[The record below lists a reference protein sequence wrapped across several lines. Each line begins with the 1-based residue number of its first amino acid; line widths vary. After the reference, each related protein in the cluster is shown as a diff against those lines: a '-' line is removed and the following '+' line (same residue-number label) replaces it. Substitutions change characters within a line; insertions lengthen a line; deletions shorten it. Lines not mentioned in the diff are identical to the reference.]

1 MKKIALL
8 ISVIL
13 LLSSCGSVSQEK
25 YDELVEKNE
34 QLNME
39 LADRDDMLATLV
51 GDIKDL
57 REEIESLEDKLDQN
71 QGGSPSDEGE
81 TAIEE
86 HQIVDVSNAADL
98 VSNMGS
104 NRTFVL
110 NPGDYDLSKVDEN
123 LSIHFD
129 GYSFV
134 NLENVEFIGNVQL
147 QLDFL
152 TEDLYRPVIAFRESK
167 NIKLSNLYIGHEPV
181 SLYGY
186 CEGEVVFLN
195 NCEDVYIGNSTLY
208 GCGTVGIYGNNVTNL
223 VCEDTV
229 IRDCSEDLLLLY
241 NSNNLSFINCEF
253 QNRSDE
259 HLVFNECQTILIENS
274 SLMGGM
280 VAAPEV
286 RMDGQVIYQL
296 DSSLSNERFD
306 NLQIATIELKN
317 IQASGNELLI
327 EISQLYSDVKID
339 LTHYDD
345 EYSGPTS
352 YCTITYDGDVDLA
365 TILEHRT
372 DVEKKMKAYYTEKK
386 LNYDIDIYQIFGDR
400 SIYEDY
406 MGQMYLNAET
416 IEWSQLDS
424 AIVDYLPIEEALK
437 IAHEAY
443 LPKYK
448 VQDWQVV
455 MPPIIEHETYISR
468 ILLDVQN
475 PQYVFRF
482 EDKNL
487 GTRELYVHAL
497 TGEVTAQF
505 DFEPGFGISEPT
517 EALMNQALEMF
528 KTELQFQE
536 ITEIQ
541 AMVLG
546 GKWLIINNDYSWSTA
561 AEIVTDGGG
570 EVTLKVYWEYEGG
583 H

>member
-8 ISVIL
+8 TSVIL

-34 QLNME
+34 QLNIE
-39 LADRDDMLATLV
+39 LADRNDMLATLV

-57 REEIESLEDKLDQN
+57 REEIESLEDKLDEH

-152 TEDLYRPVIAFRESK
+152 TEDLYRPVIGFRESK

-372 DVEKKMKAYYTEKK
+372 EVEKKMKAYYTEKN

-406 MGQMYLNAET
+406 LGHMYLNAET
-416 IEWSQLDS
+416 IEWAQLDDS
-424 AIVDYLPIEEALK
+424 IIDYIPIEDALK

-443 LPKYK
+443 LPKYN

-455 MPPIIEHETYISR
+455 MTPIIEHETFISR